1 MLLEVKNLC
10 VRYGGAEILRDVCCD
25 VEEGTIV
32 TVLGNNGA
40 GKTTTLRTICGL
52 KAPDAGEIWF
62 DGKRIDGDSPQNII
76 RQGIG
81 HVPEGR
87 ALFPYMTALEN
98 LRLGAYLRKDRQQV
112 ARDLEEIFVHFPRL
126 KERKQQQAR
135 TLSGGEQQMLTIA
148 RALMGSPRL
157 LLLDEPSLG
166 LSPMNIE
173 VIGNIVRDINRRGV
187 AVILV
192 EQNARLAL
200 GVAHKGYVL
209 ETGCIILHG
218 KADELA
224 NNDQVRRA
232 YLG

>member
-112 ARDLEEIFVHFPRL
+112 ARDLFP
-126 KERKQQQAR
+126 
-135 TLSGGEQQMLTIA
+135 
-148 RALMGSPRL
+148 
-157 LLLDEPSLG
+157 D
-166 LSPMNIE
+166 
-173 VIGNIVRDINRRGV
+173 
-187 AVILV
+187 
-192 EQNARLAL
+192 
-200 GVAHKGYVL
+200 
-209 ETGCIILHG
+209 
-218 KADELA
+218 
-224 NNDQVRRA
+224 
-232 YLG
+232 